1 MDITGI
7 RLKGADDD
15 DTLIF
20 QHISK
25 AKKDGLSIVPYE
37 EICRELAPKL
47 KTHADNPDGFTFH
60 ADIGKSF
67 ILGSDT
73 FGDCLH
79 KNLIL
84 ENGTPEELDNIILQ
98 PGEISR
104 PYIFKSESRYE
115 FTTITLQAENVSD
128 SPCSLPEAAIVK
140 AVIDD
145 AKEIYVDPVRIDLA
159 FDERR
164 EWKDPYEML
173 GISPPETEEE
183 NAEGVPYKNKYYKG
197 VRRVTLTFNKHTG

>member
-1 MDITGI
+1 M
-7 RLKGADDD
+7 
-15 DTLIF
+15 
-20 QHISK
+20 S
-25 AKKDGLSIVPYE
+25 YE

-73 FGDCLH
+73 FGDCFH

-183 NAEGVPYKNKYYKG
+183 NTEGVPYKNIKILFTMNKYYKG

>member
-1 MDITGI
+1 MCI
-7 RLKGADDD
+7 RDR
-15 DTLIF
+15 F

-183 NAEGVPYKNKYYKG
+183 NAEGVPYKNIKILFTMNKYYKG

>member
-1 MDITGI
+1 M
-7 RLKGADDD
+7 
-15 DTLIF
+15 
-20 QHISK
+20 
-25 AKKDGLSIVPYE
+25 
-37 EICRELAPKL
+37 
-47 KTHADNPDGFTFH
+47 
-60 ADIGKSF
+60 
-67 ILGSDT
+67 
-73 FGDCLH
+73 
-79 KNLIL
+79 
-84 ENGTPEELDNIILQ
+84 Q

-183 NAEGVPYKNKYYKG
+183 MQKACHIK
-197 VRRVTLTFNKHTG
+197 TLKFYLQ